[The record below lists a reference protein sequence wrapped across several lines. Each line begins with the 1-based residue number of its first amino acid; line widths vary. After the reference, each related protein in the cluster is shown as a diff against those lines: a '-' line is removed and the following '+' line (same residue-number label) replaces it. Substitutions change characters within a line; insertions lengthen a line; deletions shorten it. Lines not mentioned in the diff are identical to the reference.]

1 MRSGGCPWL
10 ARDQLALCAS
20 LRTYGN
26 LSEATIRRQ
35 FNHESFVVG
44 DGRLW
49 IPRAFYIGIVAPMRE
64 RPASAKFH
72 VLYAKKVICI
82 SPPAL
87 KMG

>member
-1 MRSGGCPWL
+1 M
-10 ARDQLALCAS
+10 
-20 LRTYGN
+20 RTYGN

-72 VLYAKKVICI
+72 VLYAEKSHIH
-82 SPPAL
+82 
-87 KMG
+87 